1 MVRSSGYFKEIGDA
15 FSGMPDQDELELVY
29 ESPAGHSVLYKGH
42 LSERIVIFKCL
53 KPEFRGDEVHE
64 AILRHEY
71 KLAHPLKHPGVCD
84 YLAWVRTPE
93 LGNCMVLEW
102 VDGCT
107 LAEWAA
113 QGAWDETAAKSII
126 LQLCDALS
134 YIHRKQVL
142 HNDLKPENVMV
153 TSRDAIVKIIDFSLA
168 DSPSMTG
175 GHLPAGTA
183 GYSAPEVVAGGDA
196 SVRSDIFSLGRII
209 QEILPSRL
217 DVSDRCLKDNPSE
230 RFSSADEVKAALESG
245 RRKRG
250 TILPAVIV
258 LLAVLLAAWSFW
270 RRPEK
275 ASLPADSG
283 LFREALSLVR
293 EATDTTRTPDAAG
306 YRFTD
311 TLDCLNGRFI
321 VACPQGYGMMDN
333 DGRLLLEPVWD
344 DIEFLSPDVALLTR
358 NALSY
363 LCSSEGRIFAEST
376 DRETL
381 SSSFQEGYE
390 RMLFEDMR
398 RWDLVLDRLDSLCGS
413 CLSPQG
419 EAGSAA
425 IFERTK
431 ESLHAVS
438 GKMTHSQAIRL
449 NEIEERFQNHPGR

>member
-15 FSGMPDQDELELVY
+15 FSGMPDQDELELIY

-71 KLAHPLKHPGVCD
+71 ELAHPLKHPGVCD

-175 GHLPAGTA
+175 GHLPAGTE
-183 GYSAPEVVAGGDA
+183 GYSAPEVVSGGEA
-196 SVRSDIFSLGRII
+196 SIQSDIFSLGRII
-209 QEILPSRL
+209 QEILPSRP
-217 DVSDRCLKDNPSE
+217 DVYDKCLKADPSA
-230 RFSSADEVKAALESG
+230 RFASADEVKTVLVSG
-245 RRKRG
+245 RKTG
-250 TILPAVIV
+250 PKIAAWMVFV
-258 LLAVLLAAWSFW
+258 LTAALAAWALL
-270 RRPEK
+270 RHPEK
-275 ASLPADSG
+275 EQLDARADM
-283 LFREALSLVR
+283 FQDAVSLVR
-293 EATDTTRTPDAAG
+293 DAASATRALDASG

-321 VACPQGYGMMDN
+321 VSCSQGKGMMDE
-333 DGRLLLEPVWD
+333 DGVLLLEPVWN
-344 DIEFLSPDVALLTR
+344 DIEFLSPDVALLSR

-363 LCSSEGRIFAEST
+363 LCSAEGRIFEEGT
-376 DRETL
+376 DREALTA
-381 SSSFQEGYE
+381 SFQAAYE

-398 RWDLVLDRLDSLCGS
+398 RWDEVLNRLDSLCWS
-413 CLSPQG
+413 CISQD
-419 EAGSAA
+419 EGSAA
-425 IFERTK
+425 LLERMK
-431 ESLHAVS
+431 ERLPSVS
-438 GKMTHSQAIRL
+438 GKMTASQAHRL
-449 NEIEERFQNHPGR
+449 GEIEARFQYHQER

>member
-15 FSGMPDQDELELVY
+15 FSQMPDQDELELIY

-64 AILRHEY
+64 SILRHEY
-71 KLAHPLKHPGVCD
+71 ELAHPLKHPGVCD

-153 TSRDAIVKIIDFSLA
+153 TSRDTIVKIIDFSLA

-175 GHLPAGTA
+175 GHLPAGTE
-183 GYSAPEVVAGGDA
+183 GYSAPEVVSGGEA
-196 SVRSDIFSLGRII
+196 SIQSDIFSLGRII
-209 QEILPSRL
+209 QEILPSRP
-217 DVSDRCLKDNPSE
+217 DVYDKCLKENPAA
-230 RFSSADEVKAALESG
+230 RFSSVDEVKKVLASGRKTGLKRALLTAFLLVAAL
-245 RRKRG
+245 
-250 TILPAVIV
+250 T
-258 LLAVLLAAWSFW
+258 AWV
-270 RRPEK
+270 
-275 ASLPADSG
+275 
-283 LFREALSLVR
+283 LFRHPGKERHDTRAEMFQEAVSLVR
-293 EATDTTRTPDAAG
+293 RTTSATRVLDASG

-321 VACPQGYGMMDN
+321 VTCAQGKGMMD
-333 DGRLLLEPVWD
+333 DEGRLLLEPVWN
-344 DIEFLSPDVALLTR
+344 DIEFLSPDVALLSR
-358 NALSY
+358 NALSC
-363 LCSSEGRIFAEST
+363 LCSADGRIFEEGT
-376 DRETL
+376 DREALTT
-381 SSSFQEGYE
+381 SFQASYE

-398 RWDLVLDRLDSLCGS
+398 RWDEVLDRLDSLCWS
-413 CLSPQG
+413 CISHDD
-419 EAGSAA
+419 GSAML
-425 IFERTK
+425 FERMK
-431 ESLHAVS
+431 ERLPSVS
-438 GKMTHSQAIRL
+438 GKMTASQTHRL
-449 NEIEERFQNHPGR
+449 GEIEERFQYHQGR